1 MSQGPAHEPE
11 TAHFQR
17 ASLGSDASY
26 TVRVL
31 EGPDS
36 GLSLLVDGCESVLVG
51 QSPACQLRLTDRHA
65 SRRHLALDLVRGE
78 QSGLRLR
85 DLDSTNGTRVN
96 GALVIEARLLGGER
110 VELGQTVLGVEP
122 GAAAPIPVSS
132 AKGFGKVLGESPEMR
147 RVYPLCERLAASNVP
162 CLIEGETGTGKE
174 VLAEALHELG
184 PRANKPFI
192 VFDCTAVQSS
202 LVESALFGHERGSF
216 TGATDARRGV
226 FELAQGGTLFIDE
239 LGDLELRLQS
249 KLLRAIERGEV
260 ARVGS
265 ERWLRV
271 DVRVIGATRRNLD
284 LEIQEGRFRDDLF
297 YRVAV
302 ARIALP
308 PLRERTGDAEL
319 LARHF
324 WPALGGQG
332 PLPAQLRER
341 LRHYSWPGNVR
352 ELRNAVA
359 RLAALGDLADEPSAT
374 ASTGRDAFERLLNL
388 DLPYSQARERALGEF
403 EKRYVERAMSKHGG
417 NVSKAAEAS
426 GLARRYF
433 QILKAKQRD

>member
-1 MSQGPAHEPE
+1 M
-11 TAHFQR
+11 
-17 ASLGSDASY
+17 
-26 TVRVL
+26 
-31 EGPDS
+31 
-36 GLSLLVDGCESVLVG
+36 LVDGSESVLVG
-51 QSPACQLRLTDRHA
+51 QSPACQLRLSDRHA
-65 SRRHLALDLVRGE
+65 SRRHLSLDLVGDE

-96 GALVIEARLLGGER
+96 GAVVIEARLLGGER
-110 VELGQTVLGVEP
+110 VELGQTVLVVEP
-122 GAAAPIPVSS
+122 GPAAPREISA

-147 RVYPLCERLAASNVP
+147 RIYPLCERLAASNVP

-174 VLAEALHELG
+174 ILAESLHELG

-239 LGDLELRLQS
+239 LGDLELRIQS

-265 ERWLRV
+265 ERWLHV

-297 YRVAV
+297 YRIAV

-308 PLRERTGDAEL
+308 PLRERSGDAER

-324 WPALGGQG
+324 WPTLGGQG
-332 PLPAQLRER
+332 PLPAALGAR
-341 LRHYSWPGNVR
+341 LRDYSWPGNVR

-359 RLAALGDLADEPSAT
+359 RMAALGELADEPSSPV
-374 ASTGRDAFERLLNL
+374 STSRDIFERLLNL
-388 DLPYSQARERALGEF
+388 DLPYSQARERALAEF
-403 EKRYVERAMSKHGG
+403 EKRYVERALSKHGG
-417 NVSKAAEAS
+417 NVSRAAEAS

-433 QILKAKQRD
+433 QILKAKQR